1 MRGPHSPYMAGP
13 HSPNI
18 AGEEF
23 QDKWLPPFESEKARS
38 TRRKMRQA
46 PQLVEQVQRLWEVAY
61 SKRRSNIASLF
72 RMSFAEYANYHPN
85 HNPNPD
91 PDPNPNPNQVR

>member
-1 MRGPHSPYMAGP
+1 MYVAGP

-23 QDKWLPPFESEKARS
+23 QDKWLPPFESDKARA

-46 PQLVEQVQRLWEVAY
+46 PQLVEQVQRLWEVPLSITLTLTLTPTLTLTLTLTLTPTLPLPWPGVA
-61 SKRRSNIASLF
+61 L
-72 RMSFAEYANYHPN
+72 
-85 HNPNPD
+85 
-91 PDPNPNPNQVR
+91 QVS